1 MNVTIL
7 DTKQGGTTD
16 LDGLYRISNIRAG
29 IYDVRYGMIGYRT
42 IIMRSV
48 KILPDLRTRI
58 DLEMEVTAIE
68 LEAVE
73 VRAERP
79 LIQKD
84 QAATAFSIG
93 DIKLEKLPI
102 AAFQDVLMLQPG
114 TTLEGNVRGGKNTEV
129 LFLVDGLPV
138 QDVIGGGMA
147 AGLPKGSIS
156 GMTIHTGGFDAEY
169 GNALSGIVNV
179 ITKSGGHNHKF
190 AARIDKDNWLPERW
204 NKQQDRLTEVE
215 LSASGPVLLDCLF
228 YFTSNS
234 FLTTDTRWWRDFQL
248 SFLSPVSQELS
259 GFSKVEYLPVAT
271 MRLAFQAIYS
281 LKEWHDYEFS
291 WRYDL
296 PGLPPRARYAV
307 RGAAIFTHT
316 ISPNTYYTLSL
327 STFYNNSKIGKGG
340 KEDMALQPYQYD
352 FFLRYIVDGNKNW
365 WADTRQIIFT
375 LKGDLTTHIANMHT
389 VKVGAEINQY
399 SISSDLVK
407 YDPQT
412 TYFGKP
418 IQEAPLLNYS
428 NTYRYFPRSGSV
440 FIQDKFELVR
450 EGSNLSFGLRWDFL
464 DPTAE
469 RPLIE
474 YVPVAQNEYEQ
485 KIAGTVKARLK
496 HQLSPRL
503 SFAAP
508 VGPSSFFFLNY
519 GHYFQYPLFDYL
531 YSGINPAQ
539 LRGGARTVVA
549 GNPDLEPERSLALE
563 IGFKHGL
570 AENVIGSFTY
580 FRKSFKNQV
589 DSKTLV
595 PFDSKFAGDYG
606 FASYVNNSEASAT
619 GFEVVLSREQDE
631 KLAGSI
637 SYTYMITE
645 GLTETVNQQINLAQ
659 WGFPVAVRP
668 YPLSWDQR
676 HSLKADG
683 EFALPGGISA
693 DVVLLYNS
701 PRPYTYYPTR
711 DGFTPVDTTKVFLP
725 NNSRMSSV
733 ALVNVKLTKQFDLG
747 SDTRYVVTF
756 YADGKN
762 VLNAKNVRWMDSNG
776 RIGGELSDPGAYYDF
791 RRVRVGIKVEF

>member
-1 MNVTIL
+1 
-7 DTKQGGTTD
+7 
-16 LDGLYRISNIRAG
+16 
-29 IYDVRYGMIGYRT
+29 
-42 IIMRSV
+42 
-48 KILPDLRTRI
+48 
-58 DLEMEVTAIE
+58 
-68 LEAVE
+68 
-73 VRAERP
+73 
-79 LIQKD
+79 
-84 QAATAFSIG
+84 
-93 DIKLEKLPI
+93 
-102 AAFQDVLMLQPG
+102 
-114 TTLEGNVRGGKNTEV
+114 
-129 LFLVDGLPV
+129 
-138 QDVIGGGMA
+138 MA

-156 GMTIHTGGFDAEY
+156 GITIYTGGFDAEY

-179 ITKSGGHNHKF
+179 ITKSGGNNHKF
-190 AARIDKDNWLPERW
+190 AARLDKDNWLPERW

-215 LSASGPVLLDCLF
+215 LSASGPVLPDRLF

-234 FLTTDTRWWRDFQL
+234 LLTTDTRWWRDFQFY
-248 SFLSPVSQELS
+248 FLSPVSQELS
-259 GFSKVEYLPVAT
+259 GFSKVEYLHMPT
-271 MRLAFQAIYS
+271 MRLALQAIYS

-291 WRYDL
+291 WRYNL
-296 PGLPPRARYAV
+296 SGLPPRARYAV

-316 ISPNTYYTLSL
+316 ISANTYYTLSL
-327 STFYNNSKIGKGG
+327 STFYNNSKIGEGG
-340 KEDMALQPYQYD
+340 KEQMSLQSYQYD
-352 FFLRYIVDGNKNW
+352 FFLRYIVEGNRNW
-365 WADTRQIIFT
+365 WADTRQTIFT
-375 LKGDLTTHIANMHT
+375 LKGELTTHIANMHT
-389 VKVGAEINQY
+389 VKAGAEINQY

-407 YDPQT
+407 YEPQT

-440 FIQDKFELVR
+440 FIQDKVELVR

-474 YVPVAQNEYEQ
+474 YIPVAQNEYQQ
-485 KIAGTVKARLK
+485 KIAGTIRARLK

-503 SFAAP
+503 SIAAP
-508 VGPSSFFFLNY
+508 AGPSSFFFLNY

-539 LRGGARTVVA
+539 LRGGARSVVA
-549 GNPDLEPERSLALE
+549 GNPDLEPERSIALE
-563 IGFKHGL
+563 VGFKHSID
-570 AENVIGSFTY
+570 EHVIGSVTY
-580 FRKSFKNQV
+580 FRKAFKNQV

-619 GFEVVLSREQDE
+619 GLEFVLSREQDE
-631 KLAGSI
+631 KLSGSI

-676 HSLKADG
+676 HTLKGDG
-683 EFALPGGISA
+683 EFVLPGGIFA

-701 PRPYTYYPTR
+701 PRPFTYYPTR
-711 DGFTPVDTTKVFLP
+711 DGFSPVDTTKVFLP

-733 ALVNVKLTKQFDLG
+733 ALVNIKLTKRFEVG
-747 SDTRYVVTF
+747 ANNRYVLTL

-762 VLNAKNVRWMDSNG
+762 ILNAKNVRWMDSNR
-776 RIGGELSDPGAYYDF
+776 RIGGELSDPSAYYDF
-791 RRVRVGIKVEF
+791 RRVRVGVKVEF